1 MPSAGSSLT
10 RPKQLSNLCGNSV
23 LDLAVDGT
31 ELLVEGLLGILDDAA
46 DTVLDSVLDSAASLV
61 ATASKDLGVVGGTTT
76 VPGEEL

>member
-10 RPKQLSNLCGNSV
+10 RPEQLSNLCGNSV

-31 ELLVEGLLGILDDAA
+31 ELLVEGLLGILNDAA
-46 DTVLDSVLDSAASLV
+46 NTVLDSVLDAAAGLV
-61 ATASKDLGVVGGTTT
+61 ATTGNNLGVVGGTTT